1 MRWFAVAKRVLVVAG
16 MATGLCAC
24 GGTFFGRED
33 QSPVI
38 GVWQVAEVT
47 TTGPNAR
54 TVAKPQPGLFIFT
67 AGHYAQ
73 ERVTA
78 DAPRAEL
85 PPADQRTDK
94 QTADAFGPFA
104 ANAGTYDVK
113 DNEITIKRMV
123 AKDPTAMKAGNLQV
137 LTFRLDGRDALWL
150 TPKANQTGPV
160 QNPTTIK
167 LTRSEEHTSEL

>member
-1 MRWFAVAKRVLVVAG
+1 MQRFRVTARVLVAAG
-16 MATGLCAC
+16 LFLCVGQIVAC
-24 GGTFFGRED
+24 GPGRQE

-47 TTGPNAR
+47 TTGPNGR
-54 TVAKPQPGLFIFT
+54 TVTNPQPGLFIFT

-78 DAPRAEL
+78 DTPRAEL

-94 QTADAFGPFA
+94 QVADAFGPFA
-104 ANAGTYDVK
+104 ANAGTYEIK
-113 DNEITIKRMV
+113 DNEITIRRAV
-123 AKDPTAMKAGNLQV
+123 AKDPTAMKAGNLQI
-137 LTFRLDGRDALWL
+137 LTFRTESKDALWL
-150 TPKANQTGPV
+150 TTKANQTGPV

-167 LTRSEEHTSEL
+167 LTRIE